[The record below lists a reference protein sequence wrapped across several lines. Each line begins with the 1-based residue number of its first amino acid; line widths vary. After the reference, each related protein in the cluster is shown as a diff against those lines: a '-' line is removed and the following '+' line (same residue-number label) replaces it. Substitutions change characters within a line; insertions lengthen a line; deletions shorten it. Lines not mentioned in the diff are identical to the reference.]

1 MLTHPYSVVLTL
13 LNVDFDNT
21 FACDLGKTR
30 SFVKIVQE
38 VATYIRQRNC
48 RSGSKPELKIL
59 KYLQKPHVSLQGN
72 QVKKQVLCWEL
83 SALEIFS
90 SNIKLG
96 LRKRR
101 CNTEGVISP
110 SRNPN
115 CRQVY
120 WLVFQRRKQFSA
132 NEKLLNRFSMIVQSL
147 RYNVKNWL
155 SFLTCFIFI
164 AIVTSS
170 SSPSMPLAAL
180 LSLLSLQ
187 LWF

>member
-72 QVKKQVLCWEL
+72 QVKKTG
-83 SALEIFS
+83 SM
-90 SNIKLG
+90 LG
-96 LRKRR
+96 VV
-101 CNTEGVISP
+101 C
-110 SRNPN
+110 SRNI
-115 CRQVY
+115 
-120 WLVFQRRKQFSA
+120 LKQYQI
-132 NEKLLNRFSMIVQSL
+132 R
-147 RYNVKNWL
+147 
-155 SFLTCFIFI
+155 
-164 AIVTSS
+164 SS
-170 SSPSMPLAAL
+170 
-180 LSLLSLQ
+180 
-187 LWF
+187 